1 MNSKRFPM
9 HKLFFALLLSSKA
22 RILFSLLGLVVGAM
36 LNYDPSIVS
45 ISYLELLAIS
55 TPFTLLGLFIGFL
68 VDSYLNSS
76 NSNTE
81 KRDHNFQPE
90 PTGGS
95 GHSD

>member
-1 MNSKRFPM
+1 M
-9 HKLFFALLLSSKA
+9 HKLFFALLLASKA
-22 RILFSLLGLVVGAM
+22 KVLFSLLGLFVGVL
-36 LNYDPSIVS
+36 LNYEPNKGN
-45 ISYLELLAIS
+45 ISYIELLVIS

-76 NSNTE
+76 SSNTE

>member
-1 MNSKRFPM
+1 MNSKRFTM
-9 HKLFFALLLSSKA
+9 HKLFFALLLASKA
-22 RILFSLLGLVVGAM
+22 KVLFSLLGLFVGVL
-36 LNYDPSIVS
+36 LNYEPNKGN
-45 ISYLELLAIS
+45 ISYIELLVIS

-76 NSNTE
+76 SSNTE

-90 PTGGS
+90 PTDGS